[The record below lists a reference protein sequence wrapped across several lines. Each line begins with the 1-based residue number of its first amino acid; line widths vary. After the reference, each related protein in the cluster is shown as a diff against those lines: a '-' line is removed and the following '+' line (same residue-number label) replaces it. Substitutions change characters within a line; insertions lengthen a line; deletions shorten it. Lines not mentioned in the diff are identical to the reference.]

1 MANVTVS
8 QGVTDQ
14 QCIAEA
20 GKLARAW
27 QTYLTGQGS
36 KGDFGIVHG
45 HDLRCSDAHG
55 RQYDE
60 RFWIVT
66 MPRGCMVFITK
77 FGNPGDNVSAAS
89 PGRYVGTGTCLCG
102 HQH

>member
-1 MANVTVS
+1 MANVTVA

-27 QTYLTGQGS
+27 QAYLTAQGS
-36 KGDFGIVHG
+36 KGDFAIVHG
-45 HDLRCSDAHG
+45 DELACSDAHG

-66 MPRGCMVFITK
+66 VPRGCMVFTTIH
-77 FGNPGDNVSAAS
+77 GNPSDYVSAAT
-89 PGRYVGTGTCLCG
+89 PGRYVGTGACPG
-102 HQH
+102 AHQP